1 MSANAVVDH
10 TLSVEKGVPSL
21 AGTRC
26 ASCSTVYFPQVIG
39 CRNPVCDTKAVEP
52 FGIKG
57 SGTLHSFTI
66 QRYRPPPLFEMDPW
80 QPYALGLVDMGHG
93 VRVMGM
99 IDGVALD
106 RIEIGMALEL
116 ATRSLL
122 PSEDGPVI
130 THAFVPMTGEGS

>member
-1 MSANAVVDH
+1 MSAQPVVAH
-10 TLSVEKGVPSL
+10 SLSVEGGGASL

-26 ASCSTVYFPQVIG
+26 ISCRTVYFPQVIA
-39 CRNPVCDTKAVEP
+39 CRNPVCEAKAVEP

-80 QPYALGLVDMGHG
+80 QPYALGLVDMDHG

-99 IDGVALD
+99 IDDVALD
-106 RIEIGMALEL
+106 RIEIGMVLDL
-116 ATRSLL
+116 ATRGIR
-122 PSEDGPVI
+122 EVDDGPVI
-130 THAFVPMTGEGS
+130 THVFVPVAGAGT